1 MTKFIII
8 GSGRRVQQDVLPVLN
23 SIGFDKSEIR
33 IYASRIKTIFVR
45 DTLYDVFNFNDIDE
59 IGDDSIVYV
68 AVTPSAIFKVVSQ
81 IILLNASVKIII
93 DTPINDISLVN
104 NFKNNNIWVA
114 EDAAYLGHFLKN
126 TINLNVFNVMI
137 LHKSAVVYHGIA
149 FIESLLLN
157 SYISFTVFGSHLM
170 FCKKGIAIIIGKRD
184 YENGEIWLNFK
195 KLIFP
200 NLNYSQI
207 KLVGGLTDF
216 DNVSYRFLEL
226 KRIGLEQMIQTILQN
241 KTTDLINLTVAHEQF
256 LKSQKINKYSFKKT
270 LKYIVKFFVPNTLLN
285 KFQLFIM
292 CIIKSL

>member
-157 SYISFTVFGSHLM
+157 SSISFTVFGSHLM

-207 KLVGGLTDF
+207 KLVGGLSDF

>member
-157 SYISFTVFGSHLM
+157 SSISFTVFGSHLM

-285 KFQLFIM
+285 KFQLLIM

>member
-68 AVTPSAIFKVVSQ
+68 AVPPSAIFKVVSQ

-114 EDAAYLGHFLKN
+114 EDAAYLGYFLKN

-285 KFQLFIM
+285 KF
-292 CIIKSL
+292 